1 MNISSVEV
9 SGPIAIIG
17 CPACQHM
24 YFHTSHII
32 SAFQKTKCR
41 DGQSQYEIFF
51 LYFWRGTIIF
61 TPWIQLR

>member
-1 MNISSVEV
+1 VEV

-51 LYFWRGTIIF
+51 LYISDVAPLFSHLEYRYASK
-61 TPWIQLR
+61 L